1 MGDVSCKRSKHQSK
15 HVANSHTFLVYPFT
29 FFVVHV
35 FPSFGTQVPGATTE
49 AEASVVAL
57 TSFMI
62 EGGELSQVSY
72 PFPF

>member
-1 MGDVSCKRSKHQSK
+1 M
-15 HVANSHTFLVYPFT
+15 
-29 FFVVHV
+29 

-62 EGGELSQVSY
+62 EGGEFQVSY
-72 PFPF
+72 LFPF